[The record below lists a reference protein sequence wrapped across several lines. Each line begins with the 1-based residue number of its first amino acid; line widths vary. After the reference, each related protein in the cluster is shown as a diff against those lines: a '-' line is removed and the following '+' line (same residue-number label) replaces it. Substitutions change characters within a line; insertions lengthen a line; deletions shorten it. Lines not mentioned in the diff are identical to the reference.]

1 MSAMRP
7 LKRSTIPLVCG
18 VRGKAVD
25 SAQKERKVKIFEE
38 KLSVILEYA
47 MLVMLAVMS
56 IFVGAQM
63 IARLLRLP
71 VFLGWMQELALFL
84 LVIVSFV
91 GGGLCFRN
99 YSHIRITIL
108 VDLFKSGAFKK
119 GLFYFSK
126 LASLLYSVIFLIM
139 SYMYCQHLFL
149 VGTKTMTMP
158 SGMNFEIAYVYIPLV
173 ACFLINIFYIL
184 YHFRKNDYAS
194 IEKEEMYH
202 EEEKEEEG
210 TNG

>member
-1 MSAMRP
+1 VLLSDP
-7 LKRSTIPLVCG
+7 
-18 VRGKAVD
+18 RGKTVD
-25 SAQKERKVKIFEE
+25 SARKEGKVKIFEE
-38 KLSVILEYA
+38 KFSIILEYTMLA
-47 MLVMLAVMS
+47 MLVVMS
-56 IFVGAQM
+56 VFVGAQM

-71 VFLGWMQELALFL
+71 FFLGWMQELAQFL
-84 LVIVSFV
+84 LVIVSFI

-108 VDLFKSGAFKK
+108 VDLFKSESVRK

-126 LASLLYSVIFLIM
+126 LASLLYSVIFLVM
-139 SYMYCQHLFL
+139 SYLYCQHLFM

-158 SGMNFEIAYVYIPLV
+158 LSMNFEVAYVYIPLV
-173 ACFLINIFYIL
+173 ICFVINIFYLL
-184 YHFRKNDYAS
+184 YHFRQTDYVS

-202 EEEKEEEG
+202 EEKEEG